1 MCVEI
6 SFQGKNRGKVRGKE
20 DETLTKTSYFLNERT
35 LKSGREGKLLR
46 VRLSLVKF
54 KFY

>member
-1 MCVEI
+1 MCGRLV
-6 SFQGKNRGKVRGKE
+6 FKGKFKWRVRGRE
-20 DETLTKTSYFLNERT
+20 DETLTKTLCFLNERT
-35 LKSGREGKLLR
+35 LKSLREGKFLR